1 MNTITTNLLR
11 TATIV
16 VAIAASGAALAQTA
30 SQSTATVNSGTA
42 ATTASAGATKAATST
57 TAAQNA
63 VAGSAVAA
71 SKAQQ
76 PTGLTRAQVQ
86 AEFLEARKN
95 GTLLQ
100 TEADFDVAQTRKHV
114 AQ

>member
-1 MNTITTNLLR
+1 MNTITTKLLR

-16 VAIAASGAALAQTA
+16 VAIATSSAAIAQTA
-30 SQSTATVNSGTA
+30 SPSTSATSGA
-42 ATTASAGATKAATST
+42 ATTTASAATAKAATSS

-63 VAGSAVAA
+63 VAASAVSA

-76 PTGLTRAQVQ
+76 PAGLTRAQVQ

>member
-1 MNTITTNLLR
+1 MNTATTNLLR
-11 TATIV
+11 SAAIV
-16 VAIAASGAALAQTA
+16 VAIATSTAAIAQTA
-30 SQSTATVNSGTA
+30 SQSSATGGTAT
-42 ATTASAGATKAATST
+42 TTASASATKAATSS